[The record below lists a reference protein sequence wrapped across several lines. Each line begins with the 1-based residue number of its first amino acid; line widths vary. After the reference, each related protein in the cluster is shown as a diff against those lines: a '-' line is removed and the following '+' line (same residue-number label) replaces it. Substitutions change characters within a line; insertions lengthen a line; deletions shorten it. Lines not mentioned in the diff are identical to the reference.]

1 MARQRSVQFNS
12 RQYMLSKDYEI
23 YYYSDLHFQS
33 VGSHRHDYYEFYFF
47 VEGAVTMELGGKRCP
62 LAVGD
67 VVIVPPG
74 VPHRAVLTDS
84 AVPYRRFVLWLSREY
99 AEALAT
105 QAKDS
110 VFCLR
115 RAETGRYHWHFDVLS
130 FNSLRASLFDLL
142 DELHAE
148 RFGKEAQVDLNLRQ
162 LLLRLSRLI
171 HEQTD
176 KRSHTESVSKYEA
189 ITAFIDAHLE
199 EDLSLDRL
207 AREFFLSKYY
217 IAHLFQ
223 DSVGLSVHQSLIKK
237 RLAACCGAIQSGA
250 KLSELYLSY
259 GFRDYSSFYR
269 AFRKEYGM
277 SPSEYRDTAPHAELA
292 GSS

>member
-1 MARQRSVQFNS
+1 MKRQRSTAFVS

-23 YYYSDLHFQS
+23 YYYSDLHFHS
-33 VGSHRHDYYEFYFF
+33 VGSHSHDYYEFYFF
-47 VEGAVTMELGGKRCP
+47 VEGAVTMEVGGRRYP

-67 VVIVPPG
+67 VVLVPPG

-84 AVPYRRFVLWLSREY
+84 AAPYRRFVFWLSREY
-99 AEALAT
+99 AEALAE
-105 QAKDS
+105 QSPDC

-115 RAETGRYHWHFDVLS
+115 RAEAGRFHWHFDVLS
-130 FNSLRASLFDLL
+130 FNSLRGSLFDLL

-148 RFGKEAQVDLNLRQ
+148 RFGKQTQVDLDIRK

-171 HEQTD
+171 QEQSD
-176 KRSHTESVSKYEA
+176 KSGHQETISKYEA
-189 ITAFIDAHLE
+189 ITAFIDAQLE

-207 AREFFLSKYY
+207 AREFYLSKYY

-223 DSVGLSVHQSLIKK
+223 DSVGLSVHQHVVKK
-237 RLAACCGAIQSGA
+237 RLAACRGAIQGGA
-250 KLSELYLSY
+250 KVSEVYLTY

-277 SPSEYRDTAPHAELA
+277 SPSEYRETAFHAEPM
-292 GSS
+292 

>member
-1 MARQRSVQFNS
+1 MARQRSVQFNP
-12 RQYMLSKDYEI
+12 RQYMLCRDFEI
-23 YYYSDLHFQS
+23 YYYSDLHFHS
-33 VGSHRHDYYEFYFF
+33 VGSHSHDYYEFYFF
-47 VEGAVTMELGGKRCP
+47 VEGAVTMEVGGKRYP
-62 LAVGD
+62 LRRGD
-67 VVIVPPG
+67 VVIVPPD
-74 VPHRAVLTDS
+74 VPHRAILSDS
-84 AVPYRRFVLWLSREY
+84 AVPYRRFVFWLSRKY
-99 AEALAT
+99 AEALTA
-105 QAKDS
+105 QSGDC

-115 RAETGRYHWHFDVLS
+115 RAETGRFHWHFGVLS
-130 FNSLRASLFDLL
+130 FNSLRGSLFDLL

-148 RFGKEAQVDLNLRQ
+148 RFGKQTQVDLDIRK

-176 KRSHTESVSKYEA
+176 KSSQKETVSKYEA

-223 DSVGLSVHQSLIKK
+223 GSVGLSVHQYVIKK
-237 RLAACCGAIQSGA
+237 RLAACCGAIQSGE
-250 KLSELYLSY
+250 KVSEACLAY

-277 SPSEYRDTAPHAELA
+277 SPSDYRETAPHADLI
-292 GSS
+292 G

>member
-1 MARQRSVQFNS
+1 MMKRQRSTAFVS

-23 YYYSDLHFQS
+23 YYYSDLRFQS
-33 VGSHRHDYYEFYFF
+33 VGSHSHDYYEFYFF
-47 VEGAVTMELGGKRCP
+47 VEGAVTMEVGGRRYP

-67 VVIVPPG
+67 VVVVPPG
-74 VPHRAVLTDS
+74 VPHRAVLRDP
-84 AVPYRRFVLWLSREY
+84 AAPYRRFVFWLSREY
-99 AEALAT
+99 AEALAAESVDT
-105 QAKDS
+105 

-115 RAETGRYHWHFDVLS
+115 RAEAGRSHWHFDVLS
-130 FNSLRASLFDLL
+130 FNSLRGSLFDLL
-142 DELHAE
+142 DELHAD
-148 RFGKEAQVDLNLRQ
+148 RFGRQAQVDLDIRQ

-176 KRSHTESVSKYEA
+176 KSSHRETVSKYEA
-189 ITAFIDAHLE
+189 ITAFIDARLE

-207 AREFFLSKYY
+207 AREFYLSKYY

-223 DSVGLSVHQSLIKK
+223 NSVGLSVHQYVIKK
-237 RLAACCGAIQSGA
+237 RLAACRSAIQCGA
-250 KLSELYLSY
+250 KVSEVCLAY

-277 SPSEYRDTAPHAELA
+277 SPSDCRETAPHAELLE
-292 GSS
+292 

>member
-1 MARQRSVQFNS
+1 MKRQHSTAFVS

-33 VGSHRHDYYEFYFF
+33 VGSHSHDYYEFYFF
-47 VEGAVTMELGGKRCP
+47 VEGAVTMEVGKRRYP
-62 LAVGD
+62 LDVGD

-74 VPHRAVLTDS
+74 IQHRAVLTDS
-84 AVPYRRFVLWLSREY
+84 AVPYRRFVFWLSREY
-99 AEALAT
+99 ADALAA
-105 QAKDS
+105 QSKDTVS
-110 VFCLR
+110 CLR
-115 RAETGRYHWHFDVLS
+115 RAEAGRFHWHFDVLI
-130 FNSLRASLFDLL
+130 FNSLRGSLFDLL
-142 DELHAE
+142 DELHAD
-148 RFGKEAQVDLNLRQ
+148 RFGKETQVDLDIRQ

-171 HEQTD
+171 HEQTN
-176 KRSHTESVSKYEA
+176 RSSRRESISKYEA

-207 AREFFLSKYY
+207 ARELFLSKYY

-223 DSVGLSVHQSLIKK
+223 DSVGLSVHQYVIKK

-250 KLSELYLSY
+250 KVSEVYLTY

-269 AFRKEYGM
+269 AFRKEYGL
-277 SPSEYRDTAPHAELA
+277 SPSDYRETAPHADLVE
-292 GSS
+292 SS

>member
-1 MARQRSVQFNS
+1 MMKRQRSTAFVS

-23 YYYSDLHFQS
+23 YYYSDLHFRS
-33 VGSHRHDYYEFYFF
+33 VGSHSHDYYEFYFF
-47 VEGAVTMELGGKRCP
+47 VEGAVTMEVGSKQYP

-67 VVIVPPG
+67 VIIVPPG

-84 AVPYRRFVLWLSREY
+84 AIPYRRFVFWLSREY
-99 AEALAT
+99 AEALAAQSNDT
-105 QAKDS
+105 VS
-110 VFCLR
+110 CLR
-115 RAETGRYHWHFDVLS
+115 RAEAGRFHWHFDVLS
-130 FNSLRASLFDLL
+130 FNSLRGSLFDLL

-148 RFGKEAQVDLNLRQ
+148 RFGKEAQVDLDIRL
-162 LLLRLSRLI
+162 LLLRLSRLL

-176 KRSHTESVSKYEA
+176 KRSHQETVSKYEA

-223 DSVGLSVHQSLIKK
+223 NSVGLSVHQYVIKK
-237 RLAACCGAIQSGA
+237 RLAACRGAIQSGA
-250 KLSELYLSY
+250 KVSEAALAY

-269 AFRKEYGM
+269 AFRKECGM
-277 SPSEYRDTAPHAELA
+277 SPSECRETAPRADLVE
-292 GSS
+292 